1 MEQKIFQNVD
11 VRQREQY
18 LRDNATAVEKK
29 TFVRHL
35 TPEEV
40 IKLHAEFSQKA
51 VDLSNAEEELQI
63 HRENFKS
70 TAKPIKSEMGQLM
83 KSIRSSSE
91 ELTEDVFLLADMEEQ
106 MMGYY
111 NKLGELVYSRPLLA
125 QERQFSI
132 IDNSLKKA
140 K

>member
-1 MEQKIFQNVD
+1 MEQTIFQNVLPD
-11 VRQREQY
+11 RREQM
-18 LRDNATAVEKK
+18 LRDNAVSVEKK

-51 VDLSNAEEELQI
+51 VELNIAEDDLKAY
-63 HRENFKS
+63 RENHK
-70 TAKPIKSEMGQLM
+70 AVVKPLKSEMSMLM
-83 KSIRSSSE
+83 KSIRSNSE
-91 ELTEDVFLLADMEEQ
+91 ELTEDVFLLSDMESQ

-125 QERQFSI
+125 SERQFSI
-132 IDNSLKKA
+132 IDQSFKKA
-140 K
+140 D